1 MSIYYIVCTGGR
13 AWRMIGN
20 KYLNKR
26 TKKILGITNGGKG
39 EIKFWFPEVDVRK
52 VCFHQRAL
60 EVILSQK
67 HLQWDLKDKEEAI
80 RRSWRIV
87 VVVQL
92 LSCVLFFATP
102 WTATHQATLPFNIS
116 RSLLKLMSIESV
128 MSSNHLILCHP
139 LLLLPSIFPSI
150 RVFSKKSAL
159 CIRWP
164 KYWSFS
170 FSISLSNEYSG
181 LIFFGITGLISLQSK
196 RLSRIFS
203 KSQFKS
209 LNSSALSLLYGPT
222 LTSIHNDWK
231 KHSLTIESL

>member
-60 EVILSQK
+60 EVILSQE

-87 VVVQL
+87 AVVQL

-102 WTATHQATLPFNIS
+102 WTATHQASLPFNIS

-139 LLLLPSIFPSI
+139 LLLLPFIFLSI
-150 RVFSKKSAL
+150 RVFSKNQLFALGGQSIGVSASASVFPMN
-159 CIRWP
+159 IQGW
-164 KYWSFS
+164 FS
-170 FSISLSNEYSG
+170 LGLLVWFLYSP
-181 LIFFGITGLISLQSK
+181 
-196 RLSRIFS
+196 RD
-203 KSQFKS
+203 SQESS
-209 LNSSALSLLYGPT
+209 LN
-222 LTSIHNDWK
+222 
-231 KHSLTIESL
+231 HSLKASILQHSAFFMVQPSHPYITAGKSIVWL